1 MNPGSNGG
9 SYLAP
14 ESVGKIGRIGL
25 VAGVAGLVL
34 LAVGF
39 ATNKDQFFRS
49 YLTGYMWMLGLVG
62 RAPSASC
69 SSTTSRAGPGA
80 S

>member
-1 MNPGSNGG
+1 MNPASNLGSPG
-9 SYLAP
+9 SYAAP

-39 ATNKDQFFRS
+39 GTNKDQFFRS
-49 YLTGYMWMLGLVG
+49 YLTGYMWMLGL
-62 RAPSASC
+62 SA
-69 SSTTSRAGPGA
+69 GA
-80 S
+80 LGVLLLHHVTRGS